1 LARNNQNSLI
11 AFFYWEFFENG
22 FQQAARWHNWKA
34 MRLKPDNPLL
44 LFDLAQDIGEQ
55 HDVAAQNPEVAAKF
69 ETYLSFA
76 RTESKAWPLS
86 TK

>member
-1 LARNNQNSLI
+1 
-11 AFFYWEFFENG
+11 
-22 FQQAARWHNWKA
+22 